1 MGYSSP
7 KKPFDLTEFLSQP
20 GKPPF
25 SRKPSWNRRPAMGP
39 KAVEAQ
45 VKPTAGPDPDPV

>member
-7 KKPFDLTEFLSQP
+7 KKPFDLSEFLSQK

-25 SRKPSWNRRPAMGP
+25 SRKANWNRRPAAAP
-39 KAVEAQ
+39 KAADAQ
-45 VKPTAGPDPDPV
+45 VEKAVAPAEDLV